1 MNELW
6 LCSLRSCFR
15 ERTGY
20 PLGDKLHFRNYKS
33 SPTRNTCPTALHYHS
48 HNRPIF
54 SAMGSSNHTRQRQRS
69 LPFFFPS
76 IVKTLQVFAYTC
88 QKVPLRHSKLCH
100 LNSECR
106 TIHVEDRNQDCIA
119 IPRLRVRQ
127 VGQYDDSSAPG
138 PSSPPRACRVIGD
151 VIKGPCRCASG
162 LKVN

>member
-1 MNELW
+1 MKAVVPE
-6 LCSLRSCFR
+6 
-15 ERTGY
+15 T
-20 PLGDKLHFRNYKS
+20 H
-33 SPTRNTCPTALHYHS
+33 SPQLRNTTVTIVLFFQLWGQATIPGRGKGVFL
-48 HNRPIF
+48 
-54 SAMGSSNHTRQRQRS
+54 
-69 LPFFFPS
+69 FFFPS

-88 QKVPLRHSKLCH
+88 QKVPLRHSKLCY

-127 VGQYDDSSAPG
+127 VGRYYDSSAPG
-138 PSSPPRACRVIGD
+138 PLSPRACRVTAD